1 MKLISTKSK
10 FLPIVVLALLLISVL
25 LAFGKAYNTILALG
39 QTPSLWFVL
48 FTLLPAAFGVI
59 IYFLLGKT
67 KGKVGYLEAEVNSLR
82 TALDNSLRTDVKVHS
97 TEEKIAKIDVEQV
110 ISQIIPDASLDDM
123 EKFGELM
130 LSRIAKK
137 FDIVQGL
144 FYQKNVGSGI
154 FSFTAGYAFFSE
166 TQPVSYIEGDTLPG
180 QVAKNKHL
188 LNLDKVPDGYI
199 TVLSGLGK
207 GSPRHLLIIPVV
219 SSSNETVGI
228 IELASFKP
236 FNSQQEELFSALG
249 RKLGEL
255 LSSNKPISQ
264 D

>member
-137 FDIVQGL
+137 FDIVRGV